1 MRKRHPM
8 PLPLSWEQRQALA
21 ELQNLIAFHLDKP
34 SVSLVEALK
43 ISKRIVQAHYTEIAE

>member
-8 PLPLSWEQRQALA
+8 PLPLSWEQRQALT
-21 ELQNLIAFHLDKP
+21 ELQNLVAFHLDKP